1 MGSRFSHSLVPI
13 APCPI
18 PYEVSMF
25 HEMTVVGFTL
35 DSLAHRPVV
44 ILKDAQDYNT
54 VPLWLNTADAV
65 AMAAELVGRDLSDHQ
80 NRQDL
85 FTALLGS
92 LGMKARQVVIE
103 GVRDGIYRASVRFEQ
118 NGEELRVEV
127 RPCEALLASLKYKLP
142 VLVAAAVVE
151 EASRLMGNEE
161 QVVQENDARRFVD
174 FLENLDPA
182 TMGKY
187 PM

>member
-1 MGSRFSHSLVPI
+1 
-13 APCPI
+13 
-18 PYEVSMF
+18 MF
-25 HEMTVVGFTL
+25 HEMTIVGFTL

-44 ILKDAQDYNT
+44 ILKDAQDINT
-54 VPLWLNTADAV
+54 VPLWLNAADAV
-65 AMAAELVGRDLSDHQ
+65 AMAAELVGRDLSDRQ

-85 FTALLGS
+85 FTALLGN

-103 GVRDGIYRASVRFEQ
+103 GVKDGIYSASVRFERD
-118 NGEELRVEV
+118 GEELRVEV

-142 VLVAAAVVE
+142 VLVAASVVE
-151 EASRLMGNEE
+151 EASRLMGSEE
-161 QVVQENDARRFVD
+161 HEVHESNARRFVD

-182 TMGKY
+182 MMGKY